1 MDIKDMSTI
10 HGTIMPS
17 RSNLDVEQPPIKR
30 FGLPVDTLRNIK
42 TGKLPNTL
50 HTICEILRQEYKGR
64 LTYNEM
70 TKTHCLDKEPVNTD
84 QITAIREE
92 IECKFEIAPGQQNML
107 AAFNRVAYENKFH
120 PVQGYLQS
128 LPPWD
133 GVRRWEQLPQ
143 KVLFS
148 KGKLDALYLRK
159 WGIGAVAR
167 VVQPGCK
174 LDTLLNLCGNQGL
187 GKSSFFRVLAGD
199 KFFGDAEVDIGS
211 KESIQVLHRV
221 WIHELGELET
231 ITGKKEVGAIKQWLA
246 KRDDDYRPPYAIKN
260 EIWLRQF
267 IVVGTTN
274 KIEFLVDIENRRFWV
289 IEVEKV
295 IDLELLAQWCDQLW
309 AEALFYY
316 QQGESWWL
324 TNEQEREQKA
334 LNNAY
339 EDQDP
344 WFEVIESWLK
354 KQPKPQHT
362 LNEILVGALQL
373 SAKETDKRH
382 KNRVADI
389 MRKLGWEYKLSRI
402 EGNRARVFKPITVT
416 HLDSSHNPCVTELTN

>member
-1 MDIKDMSTI
+1 MNTI
-10 HGTIMPS
+10 HGTPTPS
-17 RSNLDVEQPPIKR
+17 SPNIGVDPPQRTRS
-30 FGLPVDTLRNIK
+30 PVDVLRNQK

-50 HTICEILRQEYKGR
+50 HTICEILRHEYKGR

-70 TKTHCLDKEPVNTD
+70 AKTHCLDKEPVNTD

-92 IECKFEIAPGQQNML
+92 IECQFGIAPGQQNML

-120 PVQGYLQS
+120 PVQAYLQS

-133 GVRRWEQLPQ
+133 GNHRWEQLPQ

-159 WGIGAVAR
+159 WGVGAIAR
-167 VVQPGCK
+167 VMQPGCK
-174 LDTLLNLCGNQGL
+174 LDTLLNLCGSQGL
-187 GKSSFFRVLAGD
+187 GKSSFFRVLACD

-221 WIHELGELET
+221 WVHELGELET

-260 EIWLRQF
+260 EVWTRQF

-274 KIEFLVDIENRRFWV
+274 KIEFLVDTENRRFWV
-289 IEVEKV
+289 VEVEKA
-295 IDLELLAQWCDQLW
+295 INLELLAQWRDQLW

-324 TNEQEREQKA
+324 TREQEQEQKT

-344 WFEVIESWLK
+344 WFETIESWIK

-362 LNEILVGALQL
+362 LNEVLTGALQL
-373 SAKETDKRH
+373 SAKEIDKRH
-382 KNRVADI
+382 KNRVTDI
-389 MRKLGWEYKLSRI
+389 MRKLGWEYQ
-402 EGNRARVFKPITVT
+402 RARVQGSLTRTFKPVPQHEPPIFRHVEQN
-416 HLDSSHNPCVTELTN
+416 SSVKTTC